1 MDKETAEMLGLP
13 YDPALDEEETDEE
26 VQAEEDAQA
35 DEEPEAGG
43 LSYIPARVRRE
54 YEQSLK
60 AYEGSYQN
68 QINQIQKAKDLLLSQ
83 PTELSRSQYLQQL
96 GSVLTAPRKST
107 DPRFYERRNLFT
119 FLRDVGE
126 LGSAKKAAE
135 EKAKL
140 EQQQKLLQLDEMA
153 AKYGQQRDLDRLK
166 LATQLM
172 GKYKPTAAAKDPD
185 EITRLQER
193 KRQLVEQRSTL
204 DPRDPS
210 YLSFGQEIQQL
221 DKRIAYLGGEK
232 GKEGG
237 MDFTPGEKA
246 VDQQIAKEY
255 ASWITGGGA
264 QAASRI
270 NKINDVINRI
280 EEGED
285 LSGPVVGFTLEK
297 LPGIA
302 SVVYPGAQDAKD
314 VVESVVQTDLRAV
327 LGGQF
332 AASEN
337 AALVRRAY
345 NPSLGEEKNKKRLQ
359 LLLLQM
365 QKVADEKN
373 RTMNFFEANGTIKG
387 FKYTPYTYNDFL
399 TYDQLKRLD
408 EGESPESIAG
418 SITPS
423 GDGGKPKAGESKPA
437 GGGKPAGGKP
447 NEPKKKYK
455 KRIKRGDSFI
465 EIEVE
470 E

>member
-13 YDPALDEEETDEE
+13 YDPILDEEETDEE
-26 VQAEEDAQA
+26 VQAEDAQA
-35 DEEPEAGG
+35 DEESEAGG
-43 LSYIPARVRRE
+43 LSYIPAQVRRE

-119 FLRDVGE
+119 FLQDVGE

-172 GKYKPTAAAKDPD
+172 GKYKPTAAAKEPD
-185 EITRLQER
+185 EITRLQNNRE
-193 KRQLVEQRSTL
+193 QLLQNRSSM
-204 DPRDPS
+204 DPRDPN
-210 YLSFGQEIQQL
+210 YLAIGKRIEEL
-221 DKRIAYLGGEK
+221 NKRIAYLGGEK
-232 GKEGG
+232 GKEGEELSV
-237 MDFTPGEKA
+237 GEKA
-246 VDQQIAKEY
+246 LDKKIAEEY
-255 ASWITGGGA
+255 ANWVVGGGA
-264 QAASRI
+264 AQSASRI
-270 NKINDVINRI
+270 SRINDVVSKL
-280 EEGED
+280 GKSDD
-285 LSGPVVGFTLEK
+285 LSGAFVGYTLEN
-297 LPGIA
+297 LPTLA
-302 SVVYPGAQDAKD
+302 SVLYPEAQDAKD
-314 VVESVVQTDLRAV
+314 VVESVVQTDLKAI

-332 AASEN
+332 AKSEGD
-337 AALVRRAY
+337 ALVKRAY
-345 NPSLGEEKNKKRLQ
+345 NPRLDEEKNARRLK
-359 LLLLQM
+359 LLSLQM
-365 QKVADEKN
+365 QMVNDEKN
-373 RTMNFFEANGTIKG
+373 RAMTYFGENKGSIKG
-387 FKYTPYTYNDFL
+387 YTFRPFRADDFL
-399 TYDQLKRLD
+399 TQDQLDRLD
-408 EGESPESIAG
+408 KGESPEEILG
-418 SITPS
+418 MT
-423 GDGGKPKAGESKPA
+423 KPAAKPA
-437 GGGKPAGGKP
+437 GEGKPAAQKP
-447 NEPKKKYK
+447 SEQKPKKKYK